1 MHLGKDSKLRVNVGR
16 IVQLQKVRPV
26 RWETTGNVR
35 NTYAKVDVKIIQSLQ
50 IFMLCEGL
58 NEVPSK
64 TMVD

>member
-50 IFMLCEGL
+50 IFARKIKGQAIKVL
-58 NEVPSK
+58 S
-64 TMVD
+64 